1 MAFLSDWWTRF
12 KMSVKNCENVQFQKA
27 VGSASGDPLDVQTM
41 DAQLERI
48 RQSLGDA
55 PPAPIED
62 SVRRHLEV
70 LDALLEVP
78 PENAPDARAA
88 QIKAMMKLPE
98 AYQALRQARWP
109 IGVHCTGCHSN
120 NIRRLPQLPLDSE
133 HNHRYRCLD
142 CRLEFND
149 DDGIVGDDTGDAS
162 ISVWMQCWY
171 LMGCT
176 DSLSYIAHCLDLDLH
191 HVEWMMQRLKTM
203 LGTYTNPKLNLNKE
217 ADEAENKALNEQLR
231 TELLAH
237 REALGGG
244 GDVTGV
250 PKETG
255 EYRRQ
260 QHLRRHLSAST
271 EPAVATSPNVSSSPR
286 RKP

>member
-1 MAFLSDWWTRF
+1 
-12 KMSVKNCENVQFQKA
+12 MSVKNWENVQIQEA
-27 VGSASGDPLDVQTM
+27 VGSVSGDPLDVHTM
-41 DAQLERI
+41 DAQLARI
-48 RQSLGDA
+48 RQSLGDT

-62 SVRRHLEV
+62 SVRRHLEA
-70 LDALLEVP
+70 LDALLEAP
-78 PENAPDARAA
+78 PEESPDARAA
-88 QIKAMMKLPE
+88 QIKETMQLPE

-109 IGVHCTGCHSN
+109 SGVHCTDCHSN

-133 HNHRYRCLD
+133 HNHRYRCVD

-149 DDGIVGDDTGDAS
+149 DDGVVGGDTGDDAS

-176 DSLSYIAHCLDLDLH
+176 DSLSYIAHCLGLDLH
-191 HVEWMMQRLKTM
+191 HIEWMVQRLKTV
-203 LGTYTNPKLNLNKE
+203 LGSYTNPKLNPNLE
-217 ADEAENKALNEQLR
+217 ADEAQNKALNEQLR

-244 GDVTGV
+244 GDVSTV
-250 PKETG
+250 PQDTG

-271 EPAVATSPNVSSSPR
+271 EPAVAGPNLSSSPK
-286 RKP
+286 RKA